1 MVLLQ
6 IAEGNIEIYRYYSLN
21 LYQTYYLFK
30 NHKRGSFT
38 YRKEIRIAHVLM
50 NKNFDNKND
59 SLFLIKTIPA
69 AQLKLLVLLKPTM
82 TIEELLNEENR
93 LFECTKSHPN
103 T

>member
-1 MVLLQ
+1 MELLQ
-6 IAEGNIEIYRYYSLN
+6 IAEGNIEIYRYYSLD

-82 TIEELLNEENR
+82 TIEELLDEENR
-93 LFECTKSHPN
+93 LFECPQSHPN